1 VKAAPAFSAVLL
13 PEPFWRLAVALL
25 VGTTSGVVL
34 AWMQTMPHT
43 DTFVKN
49 KTLTLPQAF
58 LWRDKL

>member
-1 VKAAPAFSAVLL
+1 MAPWTTYTQLKHGRIFGARGQGFSTATAQL
-13 PEPFWRLAVALL
+13 
-25 VGTTSGVVL
+25 VL

-58 LWRDKL
+58 LWRNKL